1 MIAFVNDRF
10 IEEEKATIQVGDLSI
25 QRGYAAF
32 DFFRTVNKKPLFLN
46 DHLDR
51 FYDSASQLHI
61 EPLHSK
67 EELITI
73 IQKLIHVNNIDT
85 SGIRMILT
93 GGYSDDGY
101 STANANLILTQK
113 KIYLPTTEKFE
124 AGVRIISY
132 EYCRDLPKI
141 KSTNYLMGVWLQQKL
156 KENNA
161 DDVLY
166 FKNGV
171 ISEFPRSNIF
181 IITKEKKIVTP
192 ANDILHGI
200 TRKKLLDMLLANHTV
215 EIRDISMDELKNADE
230 IFMTS
235 TTKRLLPVCKIDA
248 IEIGNG
254 KAGTVTTAL
263 CNEFMMMEENWLLE
277 N

>member
-10 IEEEKATIQVGDLSI
+10 IEEEKATIQVSDLSI

-101 STANANLILTQK
+101 STANANLILTQQ

-124 AGVRIISY
+124 TGVRIISH

-166 FKNGV
+166 FKNGI

-181 IITKEKKIVTP
+181 IITKENKIVTP

-200 TRKKLLDMLLANHTV
+200 TRKKLLDMLLANRTV
-215 EIRDISMDELKNADE
+215 EIRDISMDELKNAAE

-254 KAGTVTTAL
+254 KAGIVTTAL
-263 CNEFMMMEENWLLE
+263 CNEFVMMEENWLLE